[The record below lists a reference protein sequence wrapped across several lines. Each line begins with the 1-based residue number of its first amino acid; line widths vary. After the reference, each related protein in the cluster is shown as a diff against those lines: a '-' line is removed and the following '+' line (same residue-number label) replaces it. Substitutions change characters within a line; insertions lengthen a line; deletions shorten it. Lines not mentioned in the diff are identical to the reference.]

1 MRTRLES
8 TARAP
13 RTARAFIPLLL
24 VFTATFVALA
34 AQQTRPATVPIHT
47 WVREDIFAGMVDD
60 DLPRYELG
68 EKKVLEYLAETPGR
82 PEALAWMVGG
92 KLYRA
97 SRAFKEGKTA
107 EGDALIAEA
116 MKMMDAAAAAAPT
129 SVGVHATL
137 GGSIVQMANKLPET
151 YYRPLMER
159 ARTHFAYLFSVQ
171 GQAVSKM
178 PLHIKG
184 ELLAGVAETE
194 FRAGDRTRATEV
206 LKQIVTEM
214 PDTAYARNAALW
226 LAAPDKVTR
235 DTKLVCQS
243 CHEPGRLSAWQA
255 RQKTGQ

>member
-1 MRTRLES
+1 MRTRL
-8 TARAP
+8 TPVARAAWTW
-13 RTARAFIPLLL
+13 RTFIPLFL
-24 VFTATFVALA
+24 VFTAAFVALA
-34 AQQTRPATVPIHT
+34 AQHTRPANVSIHT
-47 WVREDIFAGMVDD
+47 WVREDIFAGMIDD
-60 DLPRYELG
+60 DLARYERG
-68 EKKVLEYLAETPGR
+68 ESKVLEYLTETPGR
-82 PEALAWMVGG
+82 AEAVAWMAGG

-97 SRAFKEGKTA
+97 SRAFRDGKTA
-107 EGDALIAEA
+107 DGDALVAEA
-116 MKMMDAAAAAAPT
+116 MRMMDAAATAAPN

-159 ARTHFAYLFSVQ
+159 ARTHFAHLYSVQ
-171 GQAVSKM
+171 AQAVAKL

-194 FRAGDRTRATEV
+194 FRAGDRARATEV
-206 LKQIVTEM
+206 LKQIVTDL
-214 PDTAYARNAALW
+214 PDTAYARNAAMW
-226 LAAPDKVTR
+226 LASPEKVTR